1 MERTCLYM
9 ANLDDRE
16 AMVVNFMDEV
26 QKRKNSQVAVDD
38 FKNSP
43 EVKLRQIKH
52 EKDCAR
58 GVCLDAI
65 FSKIYKDAIPMDNDY
80 KVSHGDDLDSEFRDF
95 IHMRN
100 HKGMEYYVKEAIK
113 KGSEPARKIMEAVD
127 RLIKEEYQDKELNV
141 DSLSTDDIKF
151 NINSDEVQSKLN
163 EISADMNLP
172 EISEIIKD
180 NVKIQTKAE
189 IEKNK
194 AEEENIKNIQE
205 ELMNDPNIT
214 SEAAIDKALKYR
226 GIGLKKTFEPS
237 LFEGI
242 MISKVNAIKESC
254 SDLDEEYINK
264 AAFTESVKELT
275 KWNIVSTFK
284 LENIGKYERQK
295 IANNYACGKY

>member
-1 MERTCLYM
+1 MNS
-9 ANLDDRE
+9 NLDDRE
-16 AMVVNFMDEV
+16 NRIVNFMDEIE
-26 QKRKNSQVAVDD
+26 KEKNSKSVSDEFQ
-38 FKNSP
+38 NSP

-127 RLIKEEYQDKELNV
+127 RFIREEYHDKEMNV

-151 NINSDEVQSKLN
+151 NINDNEVQSKLN
-163 EISADMNLP
+163 EISSDMNLP

-180 NVKIQTKAE
+180 NVKIQTQNE
-189 IEKNK
+189 IQRNK
-194 AEEENIKNIQE
+194 AEEENIKQIQQ
-205 ELMNDPNIT
+205 ELENDPNIT
-214 SEAAIDKALKYR
+214 SEAAIDRALKYR
-226 GIGLKKTFEPS
+226 GIGLKKTFTPS

-254 SDLDEEYINK
+254 PDIDAEHVNK

-275 KWNIVSTFK
+275 KWNVISTFK
-284 LENIGKYERQK
+284 LEKLGKYEKQK